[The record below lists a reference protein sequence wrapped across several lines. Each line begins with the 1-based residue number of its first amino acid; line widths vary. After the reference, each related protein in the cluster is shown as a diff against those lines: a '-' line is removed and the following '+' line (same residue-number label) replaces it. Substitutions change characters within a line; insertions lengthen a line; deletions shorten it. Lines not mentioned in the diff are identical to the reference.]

1 MHLPREVVIG
11 DEIMNKKVKISIQLK
26 SSGSHQ
32 AATQDDG
39 NSSTQQ
45 IKSLNSRTSS
55 EKFYQSHDIA
65 IAEKFNQAVDANCLE
80 ELNILF
86 DKVLELD
93 EN

>member
-11 DEIMNKKVKISIQLK
+11 DEIMNKKVKLSIQ
-26 SSGSHQ
+26 Q

-45 IKSLNSRTSS
+45 IKSLNSITSS

-65 IAEKFNQAVDANCLE
+65 IAEKFNQAVDANCSE
-80 ELNILF
+80 ELNILL
-86 DKVLELD
+86 DKVLEPD